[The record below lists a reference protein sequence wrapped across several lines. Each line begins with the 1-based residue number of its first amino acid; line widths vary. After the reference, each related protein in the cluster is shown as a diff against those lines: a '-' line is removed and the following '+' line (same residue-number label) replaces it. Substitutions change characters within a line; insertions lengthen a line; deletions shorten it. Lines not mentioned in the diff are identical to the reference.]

1 MVSDVSTPAGP
12 RAVTAVAPAKI
23 NLHLAVGDVRADGFH
38 ELVTVYRAVD
48 LWEQVTV
55 AFEVPGRG
63 EGGTAGARGVGG
75 GARGATV
82 VARDDGP
89 GGCDDDDIA
98 VTVAGPGADQVPT
111 DRTNLAARAVALLR
125 EEAGSD
131 ARIAIRI
138 RKGVPVAGG
147 MAGGSADAAA
157 ALVATD
163 RLLGLGLGRAELE
176 QRAARLGSDVPFC
189 IRGGTA
195 LGTGR
200 GEELATLLHAR
211 AEQHIVV
218 ALADGGLSTPEVF
231 AELDRLRTER
241 GEAGQAGGR
250 REDAGQS
257 GGRAL
262 PRAGRTDQLV
272 QALAGDDP
280 AAIAALLINDLEPAA
295 LSLAPGLRRTLRA
308 GLEAGALHGMVSGSG
323 PTCLF
328 FCSDREHAIGV
339 AAGISESGV
348 CREVRI
354 THGPV
359 GGARIIDGPG
369 PGPDP
374 VPGPAADTRPVA
386 GVGSTAGPGAT
397 ADVVDHPTGK

>member
-1 MVSDVSTPAGP
+1 M
-12 RAVTAVAPAKI
+12 TAVAPAKI

-48 LWEQVTV
+48 MWEQVTV
-55 AFEVPGRG
+55 AIDEPGRS
-63 EGGTAGARGVGG
+63 GGLGG
-75 GARGATV
+75 S
-82 VARDDGP
+82 
-89 GGCDDDDIA
+89 DDDIA
-98 VTVAGPGADQVPT
+98 VTVTGPGADRVPT
-111 DRTNLAARAVALLR
+111 DRSNLAARAVDLLR
-125 EEAGSD
+125 KEAGAN

-163 RLLGLGLGRAELE
+163 RLLGLGLSRAELE
-176 QRAARLGSDVPFC
+176 QRAAVLGSDVPFC

-195 LGTGR
+195 MGTGR
-200 GEELATLLHAR
+200 GEKLATLLHAR
-211 AEQHIVV
+211 AEQHVVV

-231 AELDRLRTER
+231 AELDRLR
-241 GEAGQAGGR
+241 EAR
-250 REDAGQS
+250 PD
-257 GGRAL
+257 L
-262 PRAGRTDQLV
+262 PRAGGTEPLV
-272 QALAGDDP
+272 QALAGQDP
-280 AAIAALLINDLEPAA
+280 AAVADLLANDMEPAA
-295 LSLAPGLRRTLRA
+295 LSLVPGLRRTLRA
-308 GLEAGALHGMVSGSG
+308 GREEGALHGMVSGSG

-359 GGARIIDGPG
+359 GGARIIDD
-369 PGPDP
+369 PGPDS
-374 VPGPAADTRPVA
+374 VPRPAADSRSAA
-386 GVGSTAGPGAT
+386 GVGSTTGPGPT
-397 ADVVDHPTGK
+397 AGVVDHPTGK